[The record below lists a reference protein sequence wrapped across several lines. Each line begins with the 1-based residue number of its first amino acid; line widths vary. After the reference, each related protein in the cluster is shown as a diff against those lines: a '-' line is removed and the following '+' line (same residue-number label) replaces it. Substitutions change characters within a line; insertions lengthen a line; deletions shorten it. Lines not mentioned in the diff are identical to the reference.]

1 MKDSLQQGANVTRR
15 YDVDEA
21 RTIDFMGEDL
31 RVYST
36 PSMVL
41 DIERSCRD
49 LCVEHVEDGEDTVG
63 AHISV
68 DHLGPTL
75 LGMWVEVKATVTK
88 VEGPRIDLEVE
99 VHDALDQVG
108 RARHVR
114 YAVQTERQKQRL
126 EKKAAKARELG

>member
-1 MKDSLQQGANVTRR
+1 MKDSLQPGASVTRR

-63 AHISV
+63 A
-68 DHLGPTL
+68 DRPMPPRT
-75 LGMWVEVKATVTK
+75 T
-88 VEGPRIDLEVE
+88 PRIS
-99 VHDALDQVG
+99 
-108 RARHVR
+108 R
-114 YAVQTERQKQRL
+114 
-126 EKKAAKARELG
+126 